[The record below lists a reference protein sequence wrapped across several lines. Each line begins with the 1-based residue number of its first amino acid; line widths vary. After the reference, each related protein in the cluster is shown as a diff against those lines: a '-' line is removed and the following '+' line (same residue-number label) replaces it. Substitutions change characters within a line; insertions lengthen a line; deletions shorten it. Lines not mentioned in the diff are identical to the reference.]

1 MHGAPVTLQ
10 VTSPTSR
17 LCSVIVR
24 VVVMRPLISSARTTP
39 LDNRSAA
46 ATRLAHVQNLVVRMA
61 RSSLNDSEECL
72 RCFRSSA
79 QNRILIHPKPARA
92 ADLFVAQGH
101 ARLPEAHMGG
111 RLSPLGREPRSRWQE
126 LLPLR

>member
-17 LCSVIVR
+17 LFSVIVR

-61 RSSLNDSEECL
+61 RSSLNDSEECCGVSV
-72 RCFRSSA
+72 RP
-79 QNRILIHPKPARA
+79 PKTASLYTQSPPRA
-92 ADLFVAQGH
+92 ADLFVAQGTPDC
-101 ARLPEAHMGG
+101 RKLTWEAGSVLSAGSRDHVGG
-111 RLSPLGREPRSRWQE
+111 NYS
-126 LLPLR
+126 